1 MQIAFEGKTV
11 IVTGGAAGIG
21 KAIALDFLQNG
32 ANVLLVD
39 YNEELLTKTVN
50 EFLATFPKKVVSFIA
65 DLRQANVIGKNIVE
79 YAVLQFGSVDILI
92 NNAGIYPSKYSL
104 ELEEKDWNNVL
115 DLNVKGYF
123 FMAQAIARY
132 LVTNKK
138 KGVII
143 NISSGASITARPGAI
158 PYCTS
163 KAAVK
168 MLTHGLA
175 LEWIRYGIRVNA
187 VGPGLIETEA
197 LLKSLDSDEAIKEHK
212 EKISMIPIARTGLPE
227 EIADAVMF
235 VASDKAEFVVGQ
247 NFLVD
252 GGYTAGRV
260 FKSKM

>member
-1 MQIAFEGKTV
+1 MNIDFSSKVV
-11 IVTGGAAGIG
+11 IVTGAAAGIG
-21 KAIALDFLQNG
+21 LAITEDFLANG
-32 ANVLLVD
+32 ACVLLVD
-39 YNEELLTKTVN
+39 YDEALLGKTKSELVKIYPNQVAICT
-50 EFLATFPKKVVSFIA
+50 A
-65 DLRQANVIGKNIVE
+65 DLRKASVVGKNIVQA
-79 YAVLQFGSVDILI
+79 AVDAFGAADILI

-104 ELEEKDWNNVL
+104 DVTEDDWDRVF

-123 FMAQAIARY
+123 FMAQAAASY
-132 LVTNKK
+132 WVTNKK

-143 NISSGASITARPGAI
+143 NISSGASITARPAAI

-175 LEWIRYGIRVNA
+175 LEWIRQGIRVNA
-187 VGPGLIETEA
+187 VGPGLIETDA
-197 LLKSLDSDEAIKEHK
+197 LLKSLTTEVAKAEHK
-212 EKISMIPIARTGLPE
+212 EKISMIPIARTGLPS
-227 EIADAVMF
+227 EIADAVLFM
-235 VASDKAEFVVGQ
+235 ASDRAEFVVGQ